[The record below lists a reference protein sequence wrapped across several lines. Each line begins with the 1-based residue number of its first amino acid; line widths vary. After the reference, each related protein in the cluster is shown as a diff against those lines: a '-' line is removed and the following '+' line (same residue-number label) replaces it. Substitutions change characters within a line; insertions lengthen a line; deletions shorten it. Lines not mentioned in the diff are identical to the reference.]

1 MLELVKD
8 RDLLSG
14 DGVKTSFDFDFY
26 IQKDS
31 DIEVYIID
39 NVESTKEKQELAT
52 NYTVTSISTN
62 PLGFRV
68 NFTSAVLTS
77 DQDVFTI
84 RKMPYTQLLNLGV
97 VTDYDERKITNALD
111 KLTALCQQNAKDIE
125 RCLSVADESSTTG
138 VKVPEP
144 DEGKTFKWGA
154 GGSLVN
160 STNDPDQIAA
170 LAQTYATNASNSASA
185 ASTSESNAAASEA
198 NALDYKDD
206 AEASALEAAGYAA
219 SLNLPNGAGNGGN
232 YLRQKSAE
240 DGLEYRTPKQLLTD
254 ITMDEIKYKDIQFIQ
269 FNDKKKLVIKAGT
282 LVRLTTDTDTRFL
295 RVDSDLVIDVTT
307 ILDTG
312 TTLQNG
318 KDYYV
323 YLVPSGA
330 TDVALKVSLNS
341 TYPTGYTSANTRKIG
356 GFHTECVNVGTIS
369 GHPLSGWL
377 AGDILPASI
386 WSLSHRPLCS
396 PEGMVFISELNVW
409 VDIYLQSGTGIN
421 TKSAYGAT
429 VTDTRSWPDHADDM
443 FKVGK
448 TLLTSAEFSC
458 AAEGS
463 NQLTAILGSAA
474 PTPKT
479 SGGHLDTASRR
490 MVSNYGLEECCGF
503 LWQWLDHPSAN
514 GGSGWS
520 ALPGSKG
527 QLYGSSYGMLA
538 GGHWYD
544 GASCGSRSRD
554 ANAGVGTLSASLG
567 GRGRSCLRRGM

>member
-8 RDLLSG
+8 RDMLRG
-14 DGVKTSFDFDFY
+14 DGVKTSFDFDFF
-26 IQKDS
+26 IQNDS
-31 DIEVYIID
+31 DIVLYILD
-39 NVESTKEKQELAT
+39 TAENTKVKQTLSTD
-52 NYTVTSISTN
+52 YTVTNISKK

-68 NFTSAVLTS
+68 NFISAVLTE
-77 DQDVFTI
+77 DQYAFPI
-84 RKMPYTQLLNLGV
+84 RRMPHTQLLDLGV

-125 RCLSVADESSTTG
+125 QCVKVADESTTTG
-138 VKVPEP
+138 IVMPEP
-144 DEGKTFKWGA
+144 EEGKTFKWGT
-154 GGSLVN
+154 GGVLVN
-160 STNDPDQIAA
+160 SVNDVDEVVAT
-170 LAQTYATNASNSASA
+170 AQTYANNAANSATAASGSQTNAAL
-185 ASTSESNAAASEA
+185 SET
-198 NALDYKDD
+198 NALSYKND
-206 AEASALEAAGYAA
+206 AELSAIEAAGYAA

-232 YLRQKSAE
+232 YLRQKSTE

-254 ITMDEIKYKDIQFIQ
+254 ITMDDTKYKDPQFIQ

-282 LVRLTTDTDTRFL
+282 LVRLTTDTDTRFF
-295 RVDSDLVIDVTT
+295 RADSDQVIDVTT

-312 TTLQNG
+312 STLQNG

-323 YLVPSGA
+323 YLVSSGA
-330 TDVALKVSLNS
+330 ADVALKVSLNS
-341 TYPTGYTSANTRKIG
+341 TYPTGYTANNSRKIG
-356 GFHTECVNVGTIS
+356 GFHTECANIGTIS

-377 AGDILPASI
+377 AGDILPASV
-386 WSLSHRPLCS
+386 WCLSHRPYS
-396 PEGMVFISELNVW
+396 NPEGMVYISELNVW
-409 VDIYLQSGTGIN
+409 VDIYLQSGTGVN

-463 NQLTAILGSAA
+463 NQLTSIAGSAA
-474 PTPKT
+474 PNPKT

-520 ALPGSKG
+520 ALPGNKG
-527 QLYGSSYGMLA
+527 QLCGTSYGMLA
-538 GGHWYD
+538 GGDWGGGPY
-544 GASCGSRSRD
+544 CGSRSRV
-554 ANAGVGTLSASLG
+554 ANGGVGTLGASIG
-567 GRGRSCLRRGM
+567 GRGRSCLRRGI